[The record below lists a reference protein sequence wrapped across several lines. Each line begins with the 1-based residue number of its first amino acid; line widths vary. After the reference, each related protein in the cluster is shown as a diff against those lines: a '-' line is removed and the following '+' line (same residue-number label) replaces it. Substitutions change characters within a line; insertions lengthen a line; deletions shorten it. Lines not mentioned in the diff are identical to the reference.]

1 MNSDYRKRTGL
12 AAILMGAILVL
23 ALQAPSASARALGMV
38 ADNTTASVTIFDADT
53 DTVLGSVTI
62 ATAGLA
68 IGDVLITPD
77 QTRGFVTNFNSEV
90 FVIDLTASPPRLA
103 EGTNP
108 IPIANNGEDL
118 SISPDGKFLLVSDGL
133 FTQPISVIDI
143 AKQAEIST
151 LSVGTDTNSVEVCSD
166 GSVLA
171 TSSADATVRRLT
183 LSDTGTLRDT
193 GEMLSLGFA
202 EPNNVFCAPDGGSG
216 LVIARGAPEI
226 TSFAIPGLERVDMRA
241 LSGTSSGISGL
252 VDFAVDRAFARS
264 NGESPGDAGFLDVYR
279 YDAKNATFSNEPL
292 FSVPISNAPEF
303 YGMDQMALH
312 PKKAKLYVSQPDA
325 LRVYDANTGTLL
337 TSITDPG
344 IVQPTGVTVAKD
356 FCEDPPPGGMTTEA
370 DAPQCAMKSTG
381 SADHPIDGGDQVK

>member
-53 DTVLGSVTI
+53 DTVLGSVRI
-62 ATAGLA
+62 ETAGLA
-68 IGDVLITPD
+68 IGDVLVTPD

-133 FTQPISVIDI
+133 FSQPVSVIDI
-143 AKQAEIST
+143 AKQAEMST
-151 LSVGTDTNSVEVCSD
+151 LSVGTDTNSIDVCSD

-171 TSSADATVRRLT
+171 TSSADATVRRLV
-183 LSDTGTLRDT
+183 LSEDGTLKDT
-193 GEMLSLGFA
+193 GEVLSLGFG
-202 EPNNVFCAPDGGSG
+202 EPNNVLCAPGAMSG
-216 LVIARGAPEI
+216 LVITRGAEM
-226 TSFAIPGLERVDMRA
+226 TSFTIPGLERVDVRA

-252 VDFAVDRAFARS
+252 VDSAEERVIARS
-264 NGESPGDAGFLDVYR
+264 NGESSGSTGFIDVFRYNAQKATLDI
-279 YDAKNATFSNEPL
+279 EPL
-292 FSVPISNAPEF
+292 LSLPISDAPEF

-312 PKKAKLYVSQPDA
+312 PNKTKLYVSEPDA
-325 LRVYDANTGTLL
+325 LRVYDANTGVPL
-337 TSITDPG
+337 TSISNPG
-344 IVQPTGVTVAKD
+344 IVRPTGVTVVTNR
-356 FCEDPPPGGMTTEA
+356 CEGPPPERTISEA
-370 DAPQCAMKSTG
+370 CAP
-381 SADHPIDGGDQVK
+381 P